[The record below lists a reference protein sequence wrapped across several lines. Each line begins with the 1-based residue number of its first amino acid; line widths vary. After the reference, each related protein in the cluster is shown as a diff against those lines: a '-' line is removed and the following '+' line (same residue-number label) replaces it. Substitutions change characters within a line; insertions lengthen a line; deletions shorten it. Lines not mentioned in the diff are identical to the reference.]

1 MLLKLGPFSN
11 TLTYTLILLFKNS
24 SASILPGGLGC
35 FRLLRHVKAVFS
47 MNAQVPRK
55 AVDGIPEQLTACH
68 WKGMATCRSAPGES
82 QPSACAVLAQKCS
95 FQLSDVII
103 SAYEKD
109 GTFSPWA
116 SKKARYLFWSGMA
129 PRKDVP
135 GALPRSSECT
145 AIFPCCV

>member
-47 MNAQVPRK
+47 LNAQVPRK

-68 WKGMATCRSAPGES
+68 
-82 QPSACAVLAQKCS
+82 
-95 FQLSDVII
+95 
-103 SAYEKD
+103 
-109 GTFSPWA
+109 
-116 SKKARYLFWSGMA
+116 
-129 PRKDVP
+129 
-135 GALPRSSECT
+135 
-145 AIFPCCV
+145 